1 MNFNIKKVAVLGAG
15 VMGSQIACH
24 FANIGIEVLLLDIAP
39 KELNE
44 KEIKLGLNLNHPKV
58 KNRIINQL
66 FTRTLKLKP
75 DPLYKK
81 EFAKRISLGN
91 FDNDL
96 PKIANCDWVIEVV
109 VENLEIKKSLYE
121 KIELYRKEN
130 TLITTNTSGI
140 PIQILNQD
148 RSQNFKQ
155 YFCGTH
161 FFNPPRYLKLLEII
175 PTKETSKEVTD
186 FLTHFGERFLGKAVV
201 ECKDTPAFIAN
212 RVGIYSMMSVVHLME
227 EMGFSVQEIDKLT
240 GIIIGRPKS
249 ATFRTCDVVGLDTL
263 VFVAQ
268 NLQKVLVKDESK
280 DTFRVPESV
289 QKMMEL
295 KWLGSK
301 TKQGFYKKV
310 KGENGQSEILSLN
323 LDTFGYQAK
332 QKLTI
337 PEFEKA
343 KALPDLT
350 QRIKSLITGNSKV
363 NLFYQKLFFG
373 LFTYISH
380 RIPEITDDLYKIDEA
395 MCAGFAWE
403 IGPFEIWDSL
413 GLEKNIPQME
423 KMGMKPAAWIYE
435 MMEKKQAFYQLK
447 DGHKQYY
454 NISENKHITIPGSEQ
469 FISLKNIRSSQTLWQ
484 NEGCSII
491 NLGDGVINLE
501 FHTKMNTIGSEIIQ
515 GINKAIEVTEAD
527 HQALIISNEGDHFS
541 AGANIGLVF
550 MLAIEQEFEELDM
563 VVKTFQETMLKLKYA
578 PFPVI
583 AAPHNMALGG
593 GCEIS
598 MHCDKVIAHAE
609 TYMGLVELG
618 VGVIPAGGGSKEF
631 ALRLSN
637 EIQTDDVRINRF
649 RDKFLTI
656 GQAKVSTSAWEAFD
670 QGYLRKDVD
679 EIVVSRKHQL
689 KYAKQSAILMI
700 EKGYTPPIPPKDI
713 RVLGKEG
720 LSLVYSGADGMQVG
734 NFISEHDKHL
744 SIELGKILS
753 GGELNEPSLVSENYL
768 LNLERKAFVKLC
780 QEKKTLERMQSLLHK
795 GKILRN

>member
-1 MNFNIKKVAVLGAG
+1 MNFKIKKVAVLGAG
-15 VMGSQIACH
+15 VMGAQIACH
-24 FANIGIEVLLLDIAP
+24 FTNIGIEVLLLDMAP

-44 KEIKLGLNLNHPKV
+44 KEKKRGLDLNHPQV
-58 KNRIINQL
+58 KNRITNSL
-66 FTRTLKLKP
+66 FTQTLKLKP

-81 EFAKRISLGN
+81 EFAQRVRTGN
-91 FDNDL
+91 FDDNL
-96 PKIANCDWVIEVV
+96 PEISNCDWIIEVV
-109 VENLEIKKSLYE
+109 IENLEIKKSLYE

-140 PIQILNQD
+140 PIQLLIQG
-148 RSQNFKQ
+148 RSDNFKQ

-175 PTKETSKEVTD
+175 PTKETLKGVLD
-186 FLTHFGERFLGKAVV
+186 FLSHFGERFLGKSVV
-201 ECKDTPAFIAN
+201 TCKDTPAFIAN
-212 RVGIYSMMSVVHLME
+212 RIGIYSMMSVVHLME
-227 EMGFSVQEIDKLT
+227 EMDFSVQEIDKLT
-240 GIIIGRPKS
+240 GIIIGRAKS

-268 NLQKVLVKDESK
+268 NLQKVLVHDEAK
-280 DTFRVPESV
+280 DTFLVPDSI
-289 QKMMEL
+289 QKMIEL

-332 QKLTI
+332 QKLKI

-343 KALPDLT
+343 KVLPELT
-350 QRIKSLITGNSKV
+350 QRIKSLISGNSKV

-373 LFTYISH
+373 LFAYISH

-413 GLEKNIPQME
+413 GLEKTVPQME
-423 KMGMKPAAWIYE
+423 KLGMKPAAWIYE
-435 MMEKKQAFYQLK
+435 MMAKKESFYQLQG
-447 DGHKQYY
+447 GHKQYY
-454 NISENKHITIPGSEQ
+454 DISANKHFTIPGSEQ
-469 FISLKNIRSSQTLWQ
+469 FISLKNIRSSQTLWK

-491 NLGDGVINLE
+491 NLGDGIINLE
-501 FHTKMNTIGSEIIQ
+501 FHSKMNTIGSEIIQ
-515 GINKAIEVTEAD
+515 GINKAIEMTEAD
-527 HQALIISNEGDHFS
+527 YQALIISNEGDHFS

-563 VVKTFQETMLKLKYA
+563 VVKTFQNTMLKLKYA

-609 TYMGLVELG
+609 TYIGLVELG

-637 EIQTDDVRINRF
+637 EIKTDDVRINRF

-670 QGYLRKDVD
+670 LGYLRKDVD

-689 KYAKQSAILMI
+689 KYAKQAALLMI

-713 RVLGKEG
+713 TVLGKEG

-734 NFISEHDKHL
+734 NFISEYDKHL

-753 GGELNEPSLVSENYL
+753 GGELNEPSKVSENYL
-768 LNLERKAFVKLC
+768 LKLERQAFVKLC
-780 QEKKTLERMQSLLHK
+780 QQKKTLERMQSLLQK

>member
-1 MNFNIKKVAVLGAG
+1 MNYKIKKVAVLGAG
-15 VMGSQIACH
+15 VMGAQIACH
-24 FANIGIEVLLLDIAP
+24 FANIGVQVLLLDIAP
-39 KELNE
+39 KELSE
-44 KEIKLGLNLNHPKV
+44 KEVKLGLDLSDPQV
-58 KNRIINQL
+58 KNRITHEL
-66 FTRTLKLKP
+66 FNRTLKLKP

-81 EFAKRISLGN
+81 EFAQRITLGN
-91 FDNDL
+91 FDDDLSKIND
-96 PKIANCDWVIEVV
+96 CDWIIEVV
-109 VENLEIKKSLYE
+109 VENLEIKKALYE

-140 PIQILNQD
+140 PIQLLTQE
-148 RSQNFKQ
+148 RSENFKH

-175 PTKETSKEVTD
+175 PAKETLKEVVE
-186 FLTHFGERFLGKAVV
+186 FISHYGERFLGKSVV
-201 ECKDTPAFIAN
+201 ACKDTPAFIAN
-212 RVGIYSMMSVVHLME
+212 RVGIYSMMSVVHLMD
-227 EMGFSVQEIDKLT
+227 EMDFSVQEIDKLT
-240 GIIIGRPKS
+240 GLIIGRPKS

-268 NLQKVLVKDESK
+268 NLQKALVNDEARE
-280 DTFRVPESV
+280 TFLVPEHI
-289 QKMMEL
+289 QKMLDL

-310 KGENGQSEILSLN
+310 KKENGESEILSLN
-323 LDTFGYQAK
+323 LDSFDYQPM
-332 QKLTI
+332 QKLKI
-337 PEFEKA
+337 AEFEKA
-343 KALPDLT
+343 KALPEVT
-350 QRIKSLITGNSKV
+350 KRIKSLISGDSKI

-373 LFTYISH
+373 LFAYISN
-380 RIPEITDDLYKIDEA
+380 RIPEITDDLFKIDEA

-413 GLEKNIPQME
+413 GLEKTIPQME
-423 KMGMKPAAWIYE
+423 KLGMKPAAWIYE
-435 MMEKKQAFYQLK
+435 MMENKKSFYQLQN
-447 DGHKQYY
+447 GHQQYY
-454 NISENKHITIPGSEQ
+454 DINANKHITIPGSEQ
-469 FISLKNIRSSQTLWQ
+469 FISLKNIRSSQTLWE

-491 NLGDGVINLE
+491 NLGDGIINLE
-501 FHTKMNTIGSEIIQ
+501 FHSKMNTIGSEIIQ
-515 GINKAIEVTEAD
+515 GINKAIEITETD

-550 MLAIEQEFEELDM
+550 MLAIEQEYDELDM
-563 VVKTFQETMLKLKYA
+563 VVKTFQNTMLKLKYA

-618 VGVIPAGGGSKEF
+618 VGVIPAGGGTKEF

-670 QGYLRKDVD
+670 LGYLRKDLD

-689 KYAKQSAILMI
+689 KYAKQAAILMI

-713 RVLGKEG
+713 TVLGQEG

-734 NFISEHDKHL
+734 NYISEYDKHI

-753 GGELNEPSLVSENYL
+753 GGELNEPSQVSENYL
-768 LNLERKAFVKLC
+768 LNLERKTFVKLC
-780 QEKKTLERMQSLLHK
+780 QQKKTLERMQSLLQK

>member
-39 KELNE
+39 KELDE
-44 KEIKLGLNLNHPKV
+44 KEIELGLNLNHPKV

-96 PKIANCDWVIEVV
+96 PKIANCDWIIEVV
-109 VENLEIKKSLYE
+109 VENLDIKKSLYE
-121 KIELYRKEN
+121 KIELYRKVN

-140 PIQILNQD
+140 PIQVLNQD
-148 RSQNFKQ
+148 RSENFKQ

-175 PTKETSKEVTD
+175 PTKETSQKVID

-227 EMGFSVQEIDKLT
+227 EMDFSVQEIDKLT

-280 DTFRVPESV
+280 DTFRVPDSI

-310 KGENGQSEILSLN
+310 KAENGQSEILSLN

-332 QKLTI
+332 QKLKI

-350 QRIKSLITGNSKV
+350 QRIKSLISGHSKV

-373 LFTYISH
+373 LFAYISH

-413 GLEKNIPQME
+413 SLEKTIPQME

-435 MMEKKQAFYQLK
+435 MMEKKESFYQLQNGYQQFYDLSSK
-447 DGHKQYY
+447 AHL
-454 NISENKHITIPGSEQ
+454 IIPGSEQ

-484 NEGCSII
+484 NEGCSLI

-515 GINKAIEVTEAD
+515 GINKAIEMTEAN

-563 VVKTFQETMLKLKYA
+563 VVKTFQDTMLKLKYA

-598 MHCDKVIAHAE
+598 MHCDKVIAHTE

-618 VGVIPAGGGSKEF
+618 VGVIPAGGGTKEF

>member
-1 MNFNIKKVAVLGAG
+1 MNFKIKKIAVLGAG
-15 VMGSQIACH
+15 VMGAQIACH

-39 KELNE
+39 KDLNE
-44 KEIKLGLNLNHPKV
+44 KEQKLGLDLNHPQV
-58 KNRIINQL
+58 KNRITSEL
-66 FTRTLKLKP
+66 FNRTLKLKP

-81 EFAKRISLGN
+81 AFAKRVSLGN
-91 FDNDL
+91 FDDDL
-96 PKIANCDWVIEVV
+96 PKIADCDWIIEVV
-109 VENLEIKKSLYE
+109 VENLEIKKNLYE

-140 PIQILNQD
+140 PIQILTQG
-148 RSQNFKQ
+148 RSENFKQ

-175 PTKETSKEVTD
+175 PAKETLKGVLD
-186 FLTHFGERFLGKAVV
+186 FLSHFGERFLGKSVV
-201 ECKDTPAFIAN
+201 SCKDTPAFIAN

-227 EMGFSVQEIDKLT
+227 EMDLSVQEIDKLT

-268 NLQKVLVKDESK
+268 NLQKVLVHDEAK
-280 DTFRVPESV
+280 DTFLVPDSI
-289 QKMMEL
+289 QKMIEL

-310 KGENGQSEILSLN
+310 KGEDGQSEILSLN

-332 QKLTI
+332 QKLKI

-343 KALPDLT
+343 KVLPKLT
-350 QRIKSLITGNSKV
+350 KRIKSLISGNSKI

-413 GLEKNIPQME
+413 GLEKTIPQME
-423 KMGMKPAAWIYE
+423 KLGMKPAAWIYE
-435 MMEKKQAFYQLK
+435 MMEKKESFYQLQ
-447 DGHKQYY
+447 DGHQQYY
-454 NISENKHITIPGSEQ
+454 DISSNKHITIPGSEQ
-469 FISLKNIRSSQTLWQ
+469 FISLKNIRSSQTLWK

-491 NLGDGVINLE
+491 NLGDGIINLE
-501 FHTKMNTIGSEIIQ
+501 FHSKMNTIGSEIIQ
-515 GINKAIEVTEAD
+515 GINKAIEMTNAD

-550 MLAIEQEFEELDM
+550 MLAIEQEYEELDM
-563 VVKTFQETMLKLKYA
+563 VVKTFQNTMLKLKYA

-593 GCEIS
+593 GCEIT

-609 TYMGLVELG
+609 TYIGLVELG

-637 EIQTDDVRINRF
+637 EMKTDDVRINRF

-656 GQAKVSTSAWEAFD
+656 GQAKVSTSAHEAFD
-670 QGYLRKDVD
+670 LGYLRKDVD

-689 KYAKQSAILMI
+689 KYAKQAALLMI
-700 EKGYTPPIPPKDI
+700 EKAYTPPIPPKDI
-713 RVLGKEG
+713 TVLGNEG

-734 NFISEHDKHL
+734 NFISEYDKHL

-753 GGELNEPSLVSENYL
+753 GGELNEPSQVSENYL
-768 LNLERKAFVKLC
+768 LNLERKTFVKLC
-780 QEKKTLERMQSLLHK
+780 QQKKTLERMQSLLQK
-795 GKILRN
+795 GKISRN

>member
-1 MNFNIKKVAVLGAG
+1 MNFKIKKVAVLGAG
-15 VMGSQIACH
+15 VMGAQIACH

-44 KEIKLGLNLNHPKV
+44 NEKKQGLDLNHPQV
-58 KNRIINQL
+58 KNRITSEL
-66 FTRTLKLKP
+66 FNRTLKLKP

-81 EFAKRISLGN
+81 EFAKRVNIGN
-91 FDNDL
+91 FDDDL
-96 PKIANCDWVIEVV
+96 PKIKSCDWVIEVV

-140 PIQILNQD
+140 PIQILTQG
-148 RSQNFKQ
+148 RSDNFKQ
-155 YFCGTH
+155 HFCGTH

-175 PTKETSKEVTD
+175 PAKETSKELID
-186 FLTHFGERFLGKAVV
+186 FLTHFGERFLGKSVV
-201 ECKDTPAFIAN
+201 SCKDTPAFIAN

-227 EMGFSVQEIDKLT
+227 EMDFSVQEIDKLT

-268 NLQKVLVKDESK
+268 NLQQVLVNDEGK
-280 DTFRVPESV
+280 DTFLIPDSI
-289 QKMMEL
+289 QKMLEL
-295 KWLGSK
+295 QWLGSK

-310 KGENGQSEILSLN
+310 KSENGESEILSLN
-323 LDTFGYQAK
+323 LNSFGYQPML
-332 QKLTI
+332 KLKI
-337 PEFEKA
+337 AEFEKA
-343 KALPDLT
+343 KALPNLT
-350 QRIKSLITGNSKV
+350 DRIKSLIKGDSKI

-373 LFTYISH
+373 LFAYISH

-403 IGPFEIWDSL
+403 IGPFEIWNSL
-413 GLEKNIPQME
+413 GFEKTIPQME
-423 KMGMKPAAWIYE
+423 KLGIKPAAWIYE
-435 MMEKKQAFYQLK
+435 MVDKKESFYQLK
-447 DGHKQYY
+447 NGQNQYY
-454 NISENKHITIPGSEQ
+454 DIKTNQHITIPGSEQ
-469 FISLKNIRSSQTLWQ
+469 FISLKNIRSSQTLWK

-491 NLGDGVINLE
+491 NLGDGIINLE
-501 FHTKMNTIGSEIIQ
+501 FHSKMNTIGSEIIQ
-515 GINKAIEVTEAD
+515 GINKAIEITETD

-563 VVKTFQETMLKLKYA
+563 VVKTFQNTMLKLKYA

-583 AAPHNMALGG
+583 AAPHNMTLGG
-593 GCEIS
+593 GCEVS

-637 EIQTDDVRINRF
+637 EIKTDDVRINRF

-670 QGYLRKDVD
+670 LGYLRKDVD

-689 KYAKQSAILMI
+689 KYAKQAALLMI

-713 RVLGKEG
+713 TVLGNEG

-734 NFISEHDKHL
+734 NYISEYDKHL

-753 GGELNEPSLVSENYL
+753 GGELNEPTLVSENYL
-768 LNLERKAFVKLC
+768 LNLERKTFVKLC
-780 QEKKTLERMQSLLHK
+780 QEKKTLERMQSLLQK